1 MRSDLYR
8 LKCMT
13 MSRLTSQE
21 NVCAFCMLVLQI
33 GYDELTQDDIA
44 KVSAHMRIAH
54 GLKRYEIS
62 A

>member
-1 MRSDLYR
+1 
-8 LKCMT
+8 
-13 MSRLTSQE
+13 MSRLKDPE

-33 GYDELTQDDIA
+33 GYDELTRDDIA

-54 GLKRYEIS
+54 GLQRYEIS

>member
-1 MRSDLYR
+1 LSR
-8 LKCMT
+8 LK
-13 MSRLTSQE
+13 SQE

-33 GYDELTQDDIA
+33 GYDDLTQDDIE
-44 KVSAHMRIAH
+44 KVSVHMKIAH

>member
-1 MRSDLYR
+1 VHSGPYR
-8 LKCMT
+8 IKRMD
-13 MSRLTSQE
+13 MSRLRSPE

-33 GYDELTQDDIA
+33 GYDELTDDDIA

-54 GLKRYEIS
+54 GLQRYQIQ

>member
-1 MRSDLYR
+1 
-8 LKCMT
+8 MT
-13 MSRLTSQE
+13 MSRLRSPE

-44 KVSAHMRIAH
+44 KVAAHLRIAH
-54 GLKRYEIS
+54 GLKRFEIP